1 MLLQASSDIKQIRRR
16 RIHFRPEYLV
26 LRLAMNPGL
35 YRQVPLRHKTLF
47 FSPDNPSPRF
57 RISYMQEG
65 NTQMKTVLS
74 IASCLALCCL
84 TASAQG
90 EHAKGA
96 PMPDQKF
103 LNMAAQT
110 DMMEANLGQMAADH
124 AASQNVKDY
133 ASMLVT
139 DHTADYQQLG
149 VLAAKASLTVPTAL
163 DAAHNK
169 MIAPFEKLK
178 GAAFDSRYIHEMIA
192 GHTEAIGVYTKES
205 TDAQNSDVKSYASAT
220 LPTLQKH
227 LDGAKDLLKK
237 PSPSK

>member
-1 MLLQASSDIKQIRRR
+1 MR
-16 RIHFRPEYLV
+16 
-26 LRLAMNPGL
+26 N
-35 YRQVPLRHKTLF
+35 
-47 FSPDNPSPRF
+47 
-57 RISYMQEG
+57 
-65 NTQMKTVLS
+65 
-74 IASCLALCCL
+74 IASTVCCLALCCL

-110 DMMEANLGQMAADH
+110 DMMEAHLGKMAADQ
-124 AASQNVKDY
+124 AASQDVKDY

-139 DHTADYQQLG
+139 DHTGDYQQLTA
-149 VLAAKASLTVPTAL
+149 LAAKNGLTVPTAL

-178 GAAFDSRYIHEMIA
+178 GAAFDSRYTQEMIA

-205 TDAQNSDVKSYASAT
+205 TDAQNADVKAYASAT
-220 LPTLQKH
+220 LPTLHKH
-227 LDGAKDLLKK
+227 LDGAKDLSKK
-237 PSPSK
+237 PSTK